1 MRKLRIETPTHT
13 GAVPVSD
20 RDTGGLVAVFTQRS
34 DAERFVLAVALDEFR
49 ASIEEDMM
57 RGKFDE

>member
-1 MRKLRIETPTHT
+1 MRRLRIDPPTAN
-13 GAVPVSD
+13 GAVMVSD
-20 RDTGGLVAVFTQRS
+20 RTDGGLVAVFTLRS

-49 ASIEEDMM
+49 ASLEEDMM